1 MTTGAYLDFERP
13 IIELEEK
20 IAEMESM
27 AKERGID
34 VSAELSTLQAK
45 LTRLKEDIF
54 TSLSPIQQV
63 QLARH
68 PRRPYPLDFI
78 ERCFTDWFEL
88 HGDRAYADDHA
99 MISGLA
105 RFDGQPVM
113 VIGQQKGRGTKENLR
128 RNFGMP
134 HPEGYRKALRLMHLA
149 EKFGH
154 PIITLIDTP
163 GAYPGIGAEER
174 GQAEAIAR
182 NLREMAALQVPTIS
196 VVTGEGASGGA
207 LGIGI
212 TDRILILENA
222 FYSVI
227 SPEGCAAILWKDG
240 EKRDLAARAMKI
252 TARDLYELG
261 VVDEIVVEPMG
272 GVPANGR
279 VAERGRDSRRS
290 PQRLAGA
297 DSLLNELSHLDAE
310 GRARMVDVSEKAVTR
325 RIARASGSLMMSSQA
340 LDQLASGRLPKGD
353 ALAVARVAGIQ
364 AAKETARLVPLCHP
378 LPLDHVAVEAELDP
392 HLPGVRVTSEVI
404 VTARTGAEMEAL
416 VAVSGALLA
425 IYDMAKS
432 VDRSMTLGA
441 IRLEQKTGG
450 ASGTYVREKSE

>member
-20 IAEMESM
+20 IAEMEAM
-27 AKERGID
+27 ADERGID

-45 LTRLKEDIF
+45 LTRLKDDIF
-54 TSLSPIQQV
+54 TNLSPIQRV

-78 ERCFTDWFEL
+78 ERCFTDWIEL
-88 HGDRAYADDHA
+88 HGDRAYADDRA
-99 MISGLA
+99 MISGMA

-134 HPEGYRKALRLMHLA
+134 HPEGYRKALRLMQMA

-174 GQAEAIAR
+174 GQAEAIAY
-182 NLREMAALQVPTIS
+182 NLREMAALRVPTIS

-240 EKRDLAARAMKI
+240 EKRDIAARAMKI
-252 TARDLYELG
+252 TANDLYELG
-261 VVDEIVVEPMG
+261 VVDEIVGEPMG
-272 GVPANGR
+272 GAHTDY
-279 VAERGRDSRRS
+279 A
-290 PQRLAGA
+290 
-297 DSLLNELSHLDAE
+297 
-310 GRARMVDVSEKAVTR
+310 
-325 RIARASGSLMMSSQA
+325 
-340 LDQLASGRLPKGD
+340 
-353 ALAVARVAGIQ
+353 AVARAVDDAVRRHLAEIGAWDSDDRIKRRQEKYRQMGAWQSEAGVH
-364 AAKETARLVPLCHP
+364 AARRRDSPAPTAP
-378 LPLDHVAVEAELDP
+378 
-392 HLPGVRVTSEVI
+392 
-404 VTARTGAEMEAL
+404 
-416 VAVSGALLA
+416 
-425 IYDMAKS
+425 
-432 VDRSMTLGA
+432 
-441 IRLEQKTGG
+441 
-450 ASGTYVREKSE
+450 